1 MFRTALIACAAVAAT
16 AFAPMAQADGVYW
29 SLNVAVPGAV
39 AAVPYGYT
47 YSQAPVYV
55 MPSPTYGYGPV
66 YQAGPPP
73 VRYERRD
80 GWRGE
85 EEHHHDHWQGDDEQ

>member
-47 YSQAPVYV
+47 YSQAPV
-55 MPSPTYGYGPV
+55 
-66 YQAGPPP
+66 
-73 VRYERRD
+73 
-80 GWRGE
+80 
-85 EEHHHDHWQGDDEQ
+85 